1 MNLIRRTAGLLT
13 LLLLAICVFFSYKA
27 PLHTEIAAND
37 YSAPLSAQTKIAAE
51 SAEND
56 DAEFSPEGRYYAS
69 GAAAEHSGYIVKGK
83 VYKNRVPVFSGAG
96 TNFTRLGTLKKDT
109 SIVIGGTHQIDG
121 STWYYFEYCG
131 ETAWINARYVYA
143 ELVKDTGTRMI
154 SEATVTTAG
163 DAKSG
168 AGDGY
173 STVGTLNAGD
183 RFVITGSKA
192 ANGTTWYC
200 FVMDGVT
207 AWYSGANISISIKE
221 EVAPKPTPKPT
232 ANHEDVKNPNYKS
245 QYYIIVY
252 TKNNTV
258 RVLEKDVNGKYS
270 IDAKLFLCSTAI
282 SGKVTPAGL
291 YSIDKRYDW
300 RAMFGNVYA
309 QYAVRFYG
317 NYLFHSVPY
326 YTAAHNDLEMDEYEK
341 LGQPASLGCVRL
353 CVRDA
358 KWIYDN
364 CSNGTQVRVVSG
376 KNGPDHSEAEPIP
389 SLNYDSKYK
398 GWDPTDP
405 HKNNPYNK

>member
-1 MNLIRRTAGLLT
+1 MNSIRRTAVLALM
-13 LLLLAICVFFSYKA
+13 LLLAVCALSGCKIPMQTDSAA
-27 PLHTEIAAND
+27 PSGTASEETEFIPEEESKIVPTGK
-37 YSAPLSAQTKIAAE
+37 YYPSGSA
-51 SAEND
+51 D
-56 DAEFSPEGRYYAS
+56 V
-69 GAAAEHSGYIVKGK
+69 HSGFIFKGS
-83 VYKNRVPVFSGAG
+83 VLKNNVPVFSGAG
-96 TNFTRLGTLKKDT
+96 TDYSRLDELKKGT
-109 SIVIGGTHQIDG
+109 SIIIGGTYQLDG
-121 STWYYFEYCG
+121 TTWYYFDLSG
-131 ETAWINARYVYA
+131 ETAWINSKYVYA
-143 ELVKDTGTRMI
+143 KLVKDNSTRMT

-173 STVGTLNAGD
+173 GIVGALNKGD
-183 RFVITGSKA
+183 RFVITGSKNV
-192 ANGTTWYC
+192 NGNTWYC
-200 FVMDGVT
+200 FVMNGST
-207 AWYSGANISISIKE
+207 AWFEGRNVSISVKE
-221 EVAPKPTPKPT
+221 EIAPKPTSSS
-232 ANHEDVKNPNYKS
+232 NHEDVKDPNYKS
-245 QYYIIVY
+245 KYYIIVY

-258 RVLEKDVNGKYS
+258 RVLEKDINGKYS

-282 SGKVTPAGL
+282 KGKITPAGL
-291 YSIDKRYDW
+291 YAIEKRYDW

-326 YTAAHNDLEMDEYEK
+326 YTVAHDDLEMDEYEK

-364 CSNGTQVRVVSG
+364 CPNGTQVRVVSG
-376 KNGPDHSEAEPIP
+376 KNGPAHSETEPIP

>member
-1 MNLIRRTAGLLT
+1 MNSIRRTAGLAAM
-13 LLLLAICVFFSYKA
+13 LLLAVCAIFAFKA
-27 PLHTEIAAND
+27 PLQTDSAAPDIIVSASETTVEADVKETETVPSGK
-37 YSAPLSAQTKIAAE
+37 YYPSG
-51 SAEND
+51 
-56 DAEFSPEGRYYAS
+56 DADV
-69 GAAAEHSGYIVKGK
+69 HSGYIFKGSVIK
-83 VYKNRVPVFSGAG
+83 DNVPIFSGAG
-96 TNFTRLGTLKKDT
+96 TDCKQLDDLKKGT
-109 SIVIGGTHQIDG
+109 SIVIGGTYIIDNT
-121 STWYYFEYCG
+121 SWYYFDFSG
-131 ETAWINARYVYA
+131 ETAWINARYVFT
-143 ELVKDTGTRMI
+143 ELVKDTGTRTI
-154 SEATVTTAG
+154 SEATVTVAG

-173 STVGTLNAGD
+173 SAVGTLNKGD

-192 ANGTTWYC
+192 VSGNTWYC
-200 FVMDGVT
+200 FVMNGTT
-207 AWYSGANISISIKE
+207 AWFNGKNISISAKTE
-221 EVAPKPTPKPT
+221 TAPKPAPT
-232 ANHEDVKNPNYKS
+232 TNHEDVKNPNYKA

-258 RVLEKDVNGKYS
+258 RVLEKDINGKYN

-300 RAMFGNVYA
+300 RAMFGGVYA

-326 YTAAHNDLEMDEYEK
+326 YSVAHNDLEMDEFEK
-341 LGQPASLGCVRL
+341 LGKPASLGCVRL

-364 CSNGTQVRVVSG
+364 CPNGTQVRVVSG
-376 KNGPDHSEAEPIP
+376 KNGPDHSETEAVP

-405 HKNNPYNK
+405 HKNNPYSK

>member
-1 MNLIRRTAGLLT
+1 MNLTRRAADLIC
-13 LLLLAICVFFSYKA
+13 LLLLTICVIFAYKA
-27 PLHTEIAAND
+27 PLHTDPAQPSST
-37 YSAPLSAQTKIAAE
+37 SASAQAE
-51 SAEND
+51 EISET
-56 DAEFSPEGRYYAS
+56 ESKTVPTGKYYPS
-69 GAAAEHSGYIVKGK
+69 GAADVHSGFIFKGS
-83 VYKNRVPVFSGAG
+83 VLKNNVPVFSGAG
-96 TNFTRLGTLKKDT
+96 TNYPQLYKLKKGT
-109 SIVIGGTHQIDG
+109 SIVIGGTYQTDG
-121 STWYYFEYCG
+121 TTWFYFDLSG
-131 ETAWINARYVYA
+131 ETAWINAKYVHA
-143 ELVKDTGTRMI
+143 KLEKDSGKRMI

-173 STVGTLNAGD
+173 GAVGTLNKGD

-192 ANGTTWYC
+192 VSGNTWYC
-200 FVMDGVT
+200 FVMDGST
-207 AWYSGANISISIKE
+207 AWFDGRNISIAVKE
-221 EVAPKPTPKPT
+221 EIAPKPVPAPSS
-232 ANHEDVKNPNYKS
+232 NHEDVKNPNYKA

-258 RVLEKDVNGKYS
+258 RVLEKDINGKYS

-282 SGKVTPAGL
+282 KGKVTPAGL

-326 YTAAHNDLEMDEYEK
+326 YSIAHNDLEMDEFEK

-364 CSNGTQVRVVSG
+364 CPNGTQVRVVSG
-376 KNGPDHSEAEPIP
+376 KNGPDHSETEAIP
-389 SLNYDSKYK
+389 ALNYNSKYK

>member
-1 MNLIRRTAGLLT
+1 MNSIRRTAVLALM
-13 LLLLAICVFFSYKA
+13 LLLAVCVLSGCKIPMQIDSAA
-27 PLHTEIAAND
+27 PGGTSSEETEFIQKEEREIV
-37 YSAPLSAQTKIAAE
+37 PTGK
-51 SAEND
+51 
-56 DAEFSPEGRYYAS
+56 YYPS
-69 GAAAEHSGYIVKGK
+69 GAADVHSGFIFKGS
-83 VYKNRVPVFSGAG
+83 VLKNNVPVFSGAG
-96 TNFTRLGTLKKDT
+96 TGYSRLDELKKGT
-109 SIVIGGTHQIDG
+109 SIVIGGAYQLDG
-121 STWYYFEYCG
+121 TTWYYFDLSG
-131 ETAWINARYVYA
+131 ETAWINSKYVYA
-143 ELVKDTGTRMI
+143 KLVKDNSTRMT

-173 STVGTLNAGD
+173 GIVGTLNKGD
-183 RFVITGSKA
+183 RFAITGSKNV
-192 ANGTTWYC
+192 NGNTWYC
-200 FVMDGVT
+200 FVMNGST
-207 AWYSGANISISIKE
+207 AWFEGRNVTISVKE
-221 EVAPKPTPKPT
+221 EIAPKPTSSS
-232 ANHEDVKNPNYKS
+232 NHEDVKDPNYKS
-245 QYYIIVY
+245 KYYIIVY

-258 RVLEKDVNGKYS
+258 RVLEKDINGKYS

-282 SGKVTPAGL
+282 KGKITPAGL
-291 YSIDKRYDW
+291 YAIEKRYDW

-326 YTAAHNDLEMDEYEK
+326 YTVAHDDLEMDEYEK

-364 CSNGTQVRVVSG
+364 CPNGTQVRVVSG
-376 KNGPDHSEAEPIP
+376 KNGPSHSETEPVP

>member
-1 MNLIRRTAGLLT
+1 MNLIRRIAVPALMLM
-13 LLLLAICVFFSYKA
+13 LAICAVLGCKTSVKIDSAA
-27 PLHTEIAAND
+27 PSISDLQ
-37 YSAPLSAQTKIAAE
+37 QTAFIPEEE
-51 SAEND
+51 SHMV
-56 DAEFSPEGRYYAS
+56 PTGKYYPS
-69 GAAAEHSGYIVKGK
+69 GAADIHSGFILKGSVLK
-83 VYKNRVPVFSGAG
+83 SDVPVFSGAG
-96 TNFTRLGTLKKDT
+96 TDYLRLDELKKGT
-109 SIVIGGTHQIDG
+109 SIVIGGTYQFDNT
-121 STWYYFEYCG
+121 TWYYFDLSG

-143 ELVKDTGTRMI
+143 KLVKDSSTRMI
-154 SEATVTTAG
+154 SEAAVTIAG

-168 AGDGY
+168 AGNGY
-173 STVGTLNAGD
+173 GTVGSLNKGD

-192 ANGTTWYC
+192 VSGSTWYC
-200 FVMDGVT
+200 FVMNGKT
-207 AWYSGANISISIKE
+207 AWFEGKNVSVSIKE
-221 EVAPKPTPKPT
+221 EIAPKPTT
-232 ANHEDVKNPNYKS
+232 SSNHEDVKNPNYKS
-245 QYYIIVY
+245 PYYIIVY

-258 RVLEKDVNGKYS
+258 RILEKDINGKYS

-282 SGKVTPAGL
+282 KGKITPAGL
-291 YSIDKRYDW
+291 YSIEKRYDW

-326 YTAAHNDLEMDEYEK
+326 YTVAHNDLEMEEYEK

-364 CSNGTQVRVVSG
+364 CPNNTQVRVISG
-376 KNGPDHSEAEPIP
+376 KNGPDHSETEPIP
-389 SLNYDSKYK
+389 PLNYDSKYK